1 MTEQEKKELLESHKP
16 SDPELAKVYEQN
28 PPHIAEHLEYLAG
41 EGVVGHL
48 PDADYKQFIIRY
60 LNDFGVVLRN
70 LLHFELRIEKEL
82 QFMATK
88 MGIDVA
94 KEFKEDA
101 RKVAEQMEAN
111 ERAIKEQLQ
120 NCGKKN

>member
-1 MTEQEKKELLESHKP
+1 MTENEKKELLEAHKP
-16 SDPELAKVYEQN
+16 TDEEGAKRYEKN
-28 PPHIAEHLEYLAG
+28 PPRIVDKLEYQPG
-41 EGVVGHL
+41 EGVVGEL
-48 PDADYKQFIIRY
+48 PEGDFKQLITRY
-60 LNDFGVVLRN
+60 LNDFGVLLRN

-88 MGIDVA
+88 MGIDVS

-101 RKVAEQMEAN
+101 KRVAEQMEAQ

>member
-1 MTEQEKKELLESHKP
+1 MNEQEKKQLLESHKP

-28 PPHIAEHLEYLAG
+28 PPHIADHLEYLAG

-48 PDADYKQFIIRY
+48 PDADYKQLIIRY

-88 MGIDVA
+88 MGIDVS

-101 RKVAEQMEAN
+101 KRVAEQMEAQ
-111 ERAIKEQLQ
+111 ERAVKEQLQ

>member
-1 MTEQEKKELLESHKP
+1 MNEQEKKELLESHKP

-28 PPHIAEHLEYLAG
+28 PPHIAEKLEYLAG

-48 PDADYKQFIIRY
+48 PDADYKQLMTRY

-70 LLHFELRIEKEL
+70 FLHFELRIEKLL